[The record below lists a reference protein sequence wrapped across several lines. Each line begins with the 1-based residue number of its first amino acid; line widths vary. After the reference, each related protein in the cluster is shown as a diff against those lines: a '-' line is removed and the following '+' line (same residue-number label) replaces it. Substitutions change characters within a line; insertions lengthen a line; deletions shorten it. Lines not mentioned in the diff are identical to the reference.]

1 MNNIK
6 YSICFISFFFL
17 FMLMILN
24 FFFMMY
30 FIMNNTVIFLEWEII
45 SFNSVS
51 VVMSILLDWMSLL
64 FMMFVFLISSV
75 VIYYSK
81 SYMSSELNLV
91 RFIILVLLFVFS
103 MMLLIISPNLISILL
118 GWDGLGLVSYCLVI
132 YYQNLKS
139 YNAGMLTALSN
150 RIGDVFIL
158 MVIAWMVNY
167 GSWNYIFYL
176 EFMNNDFEMIMVG
189 SMIIL
194 AAMTKS
200 AQIPFSSWLPAAM
213 AAPTPVSALVH
224 SSTLVTAGVYL
235 LIRFNMLLLDM
246 FFMKLLLLLSGLTMF
261 MAGISA
267 NYEFDLKKIIALS
280 TLSQLGLMMSIL
292 SMGLPN
298 LAFFHLLTHAMF
310 KALLF
315 MCAGVIIHMMN
326 NMQDIRFM
334 GGISFYIPLTSLCMN
349 ISNMALCGIPFL
361 AGFYSKDLILEM
373 VSYSNLNLM
382 IFFLYYLSTGLTMF
396 YSIRLMMYLM
406 ISDYNLISIYNLYD
420 EDYIMLKSMFILLFM
435 SVVSG
440 SFLSWMIFSYPYM
453 IYLPFNLKMMVVYV
467 SLIGGGLGYLISNM
481 NIYSINKFIMTYN
494 LSNFLC
500 LMWFMPS
507 LSTYG
512 LSYYFLNFG
521 QNLIKNIDM
530 GWMEKYSGFG
540 MLEIMKKY
548 SMMSII
554 YHMNNFKIY
563 LFSFIIW
570 MLIILFMLLL
580 NN

>member
-1 MNNIK
+1 MNMKN

-17 FMLMILN
+17 FFMSMLN

-30 FIMNNTVIFLEWEII
+30 FIMNKMIIFLEWEIV
-45 SFNSVS
+45 SFNSMS
-51 VVMSILLDWMSLL
+51 ITMSILLDWMSLL

-81 SYMSSELNLV
+81 SYMSSELNLS
-91 RFIILVLLFVFS
+91 RFIILVLLFVMS
-103 MMLLIISPNLISILL
+103 MMLLIISPNIISILL
-118 GWDGLGLVSYCLVI
+118 GWDGLGLVSYLLVI

-158 MVIAWMVNY
+158 MVISWMMNY
-167 GSWNYIFYL
+167 GSWNYIYYL
-176 EFMNNDFEMIMVG
+176 EFMKNDWSMNLISF
-189 SMIIL
+189 MIIM

-235 LIRFNMLLLDM
+235 LIRFNLLLVNM
-246 FFMKLLLLLSGLTMF
+246 FFLKVLLLLSGLTMF

-292 SMGLPN
+292 SMGLPD

-326 NMQDIRFM
+326 DMQDIRFM

-361 AGFYSKDLILEM
+361 AGFYSKDLVLEL
-373 VSYSNLNLM
+373 VSFSNLNLV
-382 IFFLYYLSTGLTMF
+382 IFFLYYISTGLTMF
-396 YSIRLMMYLM
+396 YTIRLIMYLM
-406 ISDYNLISIYNLYD
+406 VNDFNLISVYNLFD
-420 EDYIMLKSMFILLFM
+420 EDYVMLKSMFVLLFM

-440 SFLSWMIFSYPYM
+440 SFLSWMVFSYPYM
-453 IYLPFNLKMMVVYV
+453 IYLPWNLKMMVIYV
-467 SLIGGGLGYLISNM
+467 SIIGMILGYMISNM
-481 NIYSINKFIMTYN
+481 KIYSINKFIMTYN

-500 LMWFMPS
+500 LMWFMPN

-512 LSYYFLNFG
+512 LSYYFLNFS
-521 QNLIKNIDM
+521 QNLLKVVDM
-530 GWMEKYSGFG
+530 GWSEVYSGWG
-540 MLEIMKKY
+540 LMEIIKKY
-548 SMMSII
+548 SILYSF
-554 YHMNNFKIY
+554 YQMNNLKIY
-563 LFSFIIW
+563 LFSFVLW
-570 MLIILFMLLL
+570 MLISFFMFILL
-580 NN
+580 

>member
-1 MNNIK
+1 MNMK
-6 YSICFISFFFL
+6 YCICFLSFFLLFFFSMMSFFFSL
-17 FMLMILN
+17 
-24 FFFMMY
+24 Y
-30 FIMNNTVIFLEWEII
+30 FIMNNVSIFFEWEII
-45 SFNSVS
+45 SLNSLS

-64 FMMFVFLISSV
+64 FMMFVLLISSV

-81 SYMSSELNLV
+81 SYMSSELNLF

-103 MMLLIISPNLISILL
+103 MLLLIISPNIISILL
-118 GWDGLGLVSYCLVI
+118 GWDGLGLVSYCLVV

-150 RIGDVFIL
+150 RIGDVLIL
-158 MVIAWMVNY
+158 MVISWMMNY

-176 EFMNNDFEMIMVG
+176 DLMKIDFEMKMIG

-235 LIRFNMLLLDM
+235 LIRFNNLLIEM

-292 SMGLPN
+292 SMGMPI

-315 MCAGVIIHMMN
+315 MCAGMIIHLMN
-326 NMQDIRFM
+326 DIQDIRYM
-334 GGISFYIPLTSLCMN
+334 GGISYFIPLTSLCMN

-361 AGFYSKDLILEM
+361 AGFYSKDMILEM
-373 VSYSNLNLM
+373 VSFSNLNLM
-382 IFFLYYLSTGLTMF
+382 VFLLYYISTGLTMF
-396 YSIRLMMYLM
+396 YSFRLMMYLM
-406 ISDYNLISIYNLYD
+406 INDYNLLSVYNLYD
-420 EDYIMLKSMFILLFM
+420 EDFIMLKSMFILLFM
-435 SVVSG
+435 SVLSG
-440 SFLSWMIFSYPYM
+440 SMLSWLIFSYPYM
-453 IYLPFNLKMMVVYV
+453 IYLPFNLKMMVIYI
-467 SLIGGGLGYLISNM
+467 SLLGGILGYFVSNM
-481 NIYSINKFIMTYN
+481 NIYSLNKFLLTYN
-494 LSNFLC
+494 LSNFFC
-500 LMWFMPS
+500 LMWFMPN

-512 LSYYFLNFG
+512 VSYNFLNLG
-521 QNLIKNIDM
+521 GNLLKNIDL
-530 GWMEKYSGFG
+530 GWSEVYSGMG
-540 MLEIMKKY
+540 LMMIMKKY
-548 SMMSII
+548 SMFINI
-554 YHMNNFKIY
+554 LQMNNFKIY

-570 MLIILFMLLL
+570 IIICLLMLLMF
-580 NN
+580 